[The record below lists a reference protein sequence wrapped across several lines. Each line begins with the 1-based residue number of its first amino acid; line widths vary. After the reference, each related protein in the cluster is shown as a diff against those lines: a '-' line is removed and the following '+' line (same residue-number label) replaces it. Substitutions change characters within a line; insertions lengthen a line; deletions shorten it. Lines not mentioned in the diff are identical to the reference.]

1 MEIDVQELLEAI
13 GPLEIPDELRIR
25 LNRVRQMRGL
35 EALWSGMTFTDAFML
50 TELEIARGGQ
60 DGNFD

>member
-13 GPLEIPDELRIR
+13 GSLEIPDELRIR
-25 LNRVRQMRGL
+25 LNRVRQQRGL
-35 EALWSGMTFTDAFML
+35 AALWPGMTFTDAIML

-60 DGNFD
+60 DGNLN